1 MVLQRGEREA
11 MANVDSAWL
20 RMEDATNLMTITGLM
35 TFETPLDFVRFK
47 EVIEDRLMCHDRFRS
62 KVVESLLPLGRPSW
76 VEDDHFSLRA
86 HLHRVALPSPQDQS
100 ALQELVSDLM
110 STPLDRSRPLWQMH
124 LVENYGAGGALIIR
138 LHHCIAD
145 GIALVRLLFS
155 LTDEEAEP
163 APAARVAPGGS
174 PGGGGAKGRSVADYL
189 LGQGREVLLNPAR
202 LAGMAESGASFANVV
217 RELLSLPMDPKT
229 VFKGRIGITKKAV
242 WSGPVPL
249 ADVKAVG
256 KAFGATINDVLLAAA
271 TGAMRHYML
280 SRGDDID
287 GRDVKAI
294 VPVNLRPE
302 EELEDLGNR
311 FGLVFVALPVGLAE
325 PRRRLAEVHRRMDEL
340 KRSPQ
345 AGVAFSILQLLGM
358 AKPELLALGVDLFG
372 SKATLVMTNVPG
384 PQKRLFVAGS
394 RIQNIMFWVPQS
406 AHLGL
411 GISIF
416 SYAGEVRMGL
426 AVDAAIAPDPETL
439 VNHFHDEIEVL
450 LQEAGSAAAK

>member
-1 MVLQRGEREA
+1 M
-11 MANVDSAWL
+11 
-20 RMEDATNLMTITGLM
+20 
-35 TFETPLDFVRFK
+35 
-47 EVIEDRLMCHDRFRS
+47 
-62 KVVESLLPLGRPSW
+62 
-76 VEDDHFSLRA
+76 
-86 HLHRVALPSPQDQS
+86 
-100 ALQELVSDLM
+100 
-110 STPLDRSRPLWQMH
+110 
-124 LVENYGAGGALIIR
+124 
-138 LHHCIAD
+138 
-145 GIALVRLLFS
+145 
-155 LTDEEAEP
+155 
-163 APAARVAPGGS
+163 
-174 PGGGGAKGRSVADYL
+174 
-189 LGQGREVLLNPAR
+189 LLNPAR
-202 LAGMAESGASFANVV
+202 LAEMAESGASFAYVV
-217 RELLSLPMDPKT
+217 GELLSLPLDPKT
-229 VFKGRIGITKKAV
+229 VFKGQIGITKKAV

-256 KAFGATINDVLLAAA
+256 RAFGATINDVLLAAA
-271 TGAMRHYML
+271 TGAMRYYML
-280 SRGDDID
+280 SRGDDIE

-302 EELEDLGNR
+302 EEVDDLGNR

-394 RIQNIMFWVPQS
+394 RIENIMFWVPQS

-426 AVDAAIAPDPETL
+426 AVDAALAPDPETL

-450 LQEAGSAAAK
+450 LQEARSAAAK

>member
-1 MVLQRGEREA
+1 MVLRRAEREA

-35 TFETPLDFVRFK
+35 TFETPPDFARFK

-76 VEDDHFSLRA
+76 VEDDHFSLHA
-86 HLHRVALPSPQDQS
+86 HLHRLALPSPHNQA

-124 LVENYGAGGALIIR
+124 LVENYGTGGALIIR

-163 APAARVAPGGS
+163 APGQRAAGGEAR
-174 PGGGGAKGRSVADYL
+174 GGGAKGRGVADYL
-189 LGQGREVLLNPAR
+189 LAQGREVLLNPAR
-202 LAGMAESGASFANVV
+202 LAEMAESGASFAHVV
-217 RELLSLPMDPKT
+217 GELLSLPLDPKT

-256 KAFGATINDVLLAAA
+256 RAFGATINDVLLAAA
-271 TGAMRHYML
+271 TGAMRYYML
-280 SRGDDID
+280 SRGDDIE

-294 VPVNLRPE
+294 IPVNLRPE
-302 EELEDLGNR
+302 EDLDDLGNR

-394 RIQNIMFWVPQS
+394 RIENIMFWVPQS

-426 AVDAAIAPDPETL
+426 AVDAALAPDPERL
-439 VNHFHDEIEVL
+439 VDHFHDEIEVL
-450 LQEAGSAAAK
+450 LQESRSAAAK